1 MLRKSLS
8 KEATVELREE
18 KEAFMQSYEGRVF
31 QTKRTVSTKTLKGTN
46 VPCPRRKI
54 EGILKV

>member
-1 MLRKSLS
+1 
-8 KEATVELREE
+8 
-18 KEAFMQSYEGRVF
+18 MQSYEGRVF